1 MTATTLLTGKEVF
14 ELIDTPEF
22 IKNWKE
28 LSDASPGFNSLQG
41 PEYVSTWYEFYKT
54 EYDPVFS
61 VIFGENHKPL
71 ALMCLAWER
80 SQQVLTHA
88 GHDNAEYFGWLSVPE
103 LNTKFL
109 IDTVQLV
116 GKHFAI
122 RTWRWRW
129 LAPGI
134 SPAPFHHLEASK
146 VYASVETRHSLIW
159 NLNDPEKLSKLKKS
173 SSNKS
178 KIKRL
183 QKKGELKFRVITDEE
198 ETFRLLETVKY
209 QCDFRQEAINNI
221 RPFADNP
228 QKIAFNAALQKYPGT
243 FHMSGLWIDD
253 ELLAF
258 HLGICDKKRVCLG
271 TISFDPAESK
281 NSPGTLLMIKL
292 AEELTLQ
299 GFEIFDLTPGTDAY
313 KERFANGRE
322 DVFRPMLHIS
332 PLAKITGHAKSSV
345 LEVARKILPV
355 FKIDIQTVVTHKNYL
370 KNLFRSFKQL
380 SLFQMAH
387 LAGKR
392 IIDIQNLYIYRCD
405 YNSKPGFK
413 YQEPINLQ
421 QYSDLMSYKDQQPWH
436 TRRDLLQEAMS
447 KFNNGETLYSIMQND
462 ELNWL
467 GWRVDSVNAL
477 KVRGFP
483 RSIDLVENQS
493 VLYDFYYPSR
503 LNMDHFFTNLEQ
515 SLNQLSDVD
524 GIPVMILLDS
534 RFKLSPQ
541 KVEEWRID
549 ICKELIC
556 VRLFWFLKFFHEKN
570 HISSANHLIKD

>member
-1 MTATTLLTGKEVF
+1 
-14 ELIDTPEF
+14 
-22 IKNWKE
+22 
-28 LSDASPGFNSLQG
+28 
-41 PEYVSTWYEFYKT
+41 
-54 EYDPVFS
+54 
-61 VIFGENHKPL
+61 
-71 ALMCLAWER
+71 MCLAWER

-134 SPAPFHHLEASK
+134 SPAPFHHLEAIK

-209 QCDFRQEAINNI
+209 QCDFRQEAINSI

-271 TISFDPAESK
+271 TISFDPSESK

-313 KERFANGRE
+313 KERFANGQE
-322 DVFRPMLHIS
+322 DVFRPTLSIS
-332 PLAKITGHAKSSV
+332 PLAKITGHAKSSA

-355 FKIDIQTVVTHKNYL
+355 FKIDIQAVVTRKNNL
-370 KNLFRSFKQL
+370 TNLFRRIRQL
-380 SLFQMAH
+380 SIFQMAH
-387 LAGKR
+387 LVGKR
-392 IIDIQNLYIYRCD
+392 IIDIHHLYIYRCD
-405 YNSKPGFK
+405 FNSKPGFK

-421 QYSDLMSYKDQQPWH
+421 QYSDLMSYKDQQPWL
-436 TRRDLLQEAMS
+436 TRRDLLQDALS
-447 KFNNGETLYSIMQND
+447 KFSNGETLYSVMQND
-462 ELNWL
+462 ELTWF
-467 GWRVDSVNAL
+467 GWKADSLKAI
-477 KVRGFP
+477 KVREFP
-483 RSIDLVENQS
+483 GNIDWIESQS
-493 VLYDFYYPSR
+493 VLYDFYYSNH
-503 LNMDHFFTNLEQ
+503 LNKDQFFTYLEQ
-515 SLNQLSDVD
+515 SLIQLSEVD
-524 GIPVMILLDS
+524 GLPVIILLDS
-534 RFKLSPQ
+534 RSKLSPQ
-541 KVEEWRID
+541 KVKEWRID
-549 ICKELIC
+549 NSKELIR

-570 HISSANHLIKD
+570 HISSLNP

>member
-14 ELIDTPEF
+14 ELIATPDF
-22 IKNWKE
+22 IQNWKE
-28 LSDASPGFNSLQG
+28 LSDASPGFNRLQG
-41 PEYVSTWYEFYKT
+41 PAYVSTWYKFYKS

-80 SQQVLTHA
+80 SQRVLTHA

-116 GKHFAI
+116 RKHFAI
-122 RTWRWRW
+122 KTWKWRW

-134 SPAPFHHLEASK
+134 SPAPFHHLASIK
-146 VYASVETRHSLIW
+146 VFASVENRPSLIW

-198 ETFRLLETVKY
+198 ETIQLLETVKY
-209 QCDFRQEAINNI
+209 QCDFRQEAINSI

-243 FHMSGLWIDD
+243 FHMSGLWVNDK
-253 ELLAF
+253 LLAF

-271 TISFDPAESK
+271 TISFDPSESK
-281 NSPGTLLMIKL
+281 HSPGTLLMIKL

-313 KERFANGRE
+313 KERFANGQE
-322 DVFRPMLHIS
+322 DVFRPMLSIS
-332 PLAKITGHAKSSV
+332 PLAKIKGRTKSGA
-345 LEVARKILPV
+345 LEVARRILPV
-355 FKIDIQTVVTHKNYL
+355 LKMDIQDIVTRKN
-370 KNLFRSFKQL
+370 NLTNLLRQFRQL
-380 SLFQMAH
+380 GIFQLLHLF
-387 LAGKR
+387 GKR
-392 IIDIQNLYIYRCD
+392 IFDIHRLYVYRCD
-405 YNSKPGFK
+405 FRSAPGFESH
-413 YQEPINLQ
+413 EPINLQ
-421 QYSDLMSYKDQQPWH
+421 QYSDLMSYKEQRPWL
-436 TRRDLLQEAMS
+436 TRRDLLQYALS
-447 KFNNGETLYSIMQND
+447 KFNDGETLYSVLQND
-462 ELNWL
+462 ELTWL
-467 GWRVDSVNAL
+467 GWKSDSVNTI
-477 KVRGFP
+477 KVREFP
-483 RSIDLVENQS
+483 RSIDLEENQFI
-493 VLYDFYYPSR
+493 LYDFYYPNR
-503 LNMDHFFTNLEQ
+503 LNRDQFFRNLEQ
-515 SLNQLSDVD
+515 SLKQLSEVD
-524 GIPVMILLDS
+524 GLPIMILLNT

-541 KVEEWRID
+541 KANEWRIEN
-549 ICKELIC
+549 CKELIC
-556 VRLFWFLKFFHEKN
+556 IRFFWFLKFFHEKN
-570 HISSANHLIKD
+570 HISSAITQ